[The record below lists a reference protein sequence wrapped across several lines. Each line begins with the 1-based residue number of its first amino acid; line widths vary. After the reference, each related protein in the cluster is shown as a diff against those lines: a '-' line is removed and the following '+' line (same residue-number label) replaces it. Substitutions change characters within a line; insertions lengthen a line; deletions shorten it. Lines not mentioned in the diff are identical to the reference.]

1 MLAAAACHCLK
12 RDLSDKCRSKEKLNF
27 SNIENR
33 MQSFLI
39 AVEKKRNKG
48 KIDTKAGKTPQKM
61 ENNRGLEK

>member
-39 AVEKKRNKG
+39 AVGKKKKKQG
-48 KIDTKAGKTPQKM
+48 KDRYNSGKNPTKDGK
-61 ENNRGLEK
+61 

>member
-27 SNIENR
+27 SNIENQ

-39 AVEKKRNKG
+39 AVGKKKKQG
-48 KIDTKAGKTPQKM
+48 KDRYKSGKNPTKDGK
-61 ENNRGLEK
+61 